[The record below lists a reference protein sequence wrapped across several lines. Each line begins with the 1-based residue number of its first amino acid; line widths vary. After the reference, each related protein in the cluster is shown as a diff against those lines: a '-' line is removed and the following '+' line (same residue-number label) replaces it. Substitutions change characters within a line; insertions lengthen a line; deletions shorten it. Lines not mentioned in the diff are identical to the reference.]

1 MKYKFSNRSL
11 NNLKEVH
18 PDLVACVVLSL
29 YVFSDIDF
37 AVIEGS
43 RTIERQRVLFNSGNS
58 KTMNSKHL
66 IQSDG
71 FSHAVDLV
79 PWVNGTIPWDDWN
92 AFKRVSNA
100 MNRSSKY
107 LDIDII
113 WGGDWKNFKDG
124 PHFQL

>member
-43 RTIERQRVLFNSGNS
+43 RTIERQRVLFNSGKS